1 MKRAQAKV
9 LQSTS
14 RNVIYTEI
22 YYPPIY
28 RNFVYSGGIL
38 NDNRQSRYLHLKFLL
53 EKIVV
58 ASNKI
63 LVIDDTTVVRVK
75 VREMLP
81 PGNFEVLEAKDGL
94 EGLNFILQ
102 EKLSLI
108 MLDFLLPKMSGW
120 EVFQKVQAD
129 PELRKIPLVIMS
141 GRKEEVTE
149 KITEPFEYFEFLGKP
164 FDQKQLIGAIK
175 LAMTKAKL
183 PRPELVSVGAAVAVK
198 NSTVANST
206 VATATVA
213 TPTAAK
219 TTVATPT
226 AANTAVATPT
236 AANTAMPTAA
246 SNATPTAGGAS
257 NAEINALNE
266 KIVKMQ
272 VEIDG
277 LKKQLTQVVTFIK
290 QKIK

>member
-1 MKRAQAKV
+1 M
-9 LQSTS
+9 
-14 RNVIYTEI
+14 
-22 YYPPIY
+22 
-28 RNFVYSGGIL
+28 
-38 NDNRQSRYLHLKFLL
+38 
-53 EKIVV
+53 

-94 EGLNFILQ
+94 EGLNLIRQ

-120 EVFQKVQAD
+120 EVFQQVQAH

-149 KITEPFEYFEFLGKP
+149 KLPEPFQYFDFLGKP

-175 LAMTKAKL
+175 SAMAKAKQ
-183 PRPELVSVGAAVAVK
+183 PRQEPVAAFATKNGTVAAIAATNGSTTTVSITNGAA
-198 NSTVANST
+198 NGTM
-206 VATATVA
+206 ATSDAATVSA
-213 TPTAAK
+213 
-219 TTVATPT
+219 
-226 AANTAVATPT
+226 
-236 AANTAMPTAA
+236 
-246 SNATPTAGGAS
+246 
-257 NAEINALNE
+257 AEIEALNE

-272 VEIDG
+272 AEIDG

>member
-1 MKRAQAKV
+1 MQNTF
-9 LQSTS
+9 S
-14 RNVIYTEI
+14 NVIYTEI
-22 YYPPIY
+22 YYPPIHRY
-28 RNFVYSGGIL
+28 FVYSGRIL
-38 NDNRQSRYLHLKFLL
+38 KDNRQSRYLHLKFLL
-53 EKIVV
+53 EQTVV

-81 PGNFEVLEAKDGL
+81 PGNFEVLEAKDGV

-120 EVFQKVQAD
+120 EVFQQVQAH

-149 KITEPFEYFEFLGKP
+149 KIPEPFEYFEFLGKP

-175 LAMTKAKL
+175 LAMTKAKQ
-183 PRPELVSVGAAVAVK
+183 PRPELVAVGAATAK
-198 NSTVANST
+198 NGTTTTSGVTS
-206 VATATVA
+206 ATVA
-213 TPTAAK
+213 TSSQTNAIL
-219 TTVATPT
+219 TTPAT
-226 AANTAVATPT
+226 ANTTIPNSSSPGV
-236 AANTAMPTAA
+236 
-246 SNATPTAGGAS
+246 SQ
-257 NAEINALNE
+257 AEIEALND
-266 KIVKMQ
+266 KIAKMQ
-272 VEIDG
+272 AEIES

>member
-1 MKRAQAKV
+1 M
-9 LQSTS
+9 
-14 RNVIYTEI
+14 
-22 YYPPIY
+22 
-28 RNFVYSGGIL
+28 
-38 NDNRQSRYLHLKFLL
+38 
-53 EKIVV
+53 

-94 EGLNFILQ
+94 EGLNFIRQ

-120 EVFQKVQAD
+120 EVFQQIQAQ
-129 PELRKIPLVIMS
+129 PELRKIPLVLMS

-149 KITEPFEYFEFLGKP
+149 KIPEPFEYFEFLGKP
-164 FDQKQLIGAIK
+164 FDQKQLIASIK
-175 LAMTKAKL
+175 LAMTKAKQ
-183 PRPELVSVGAAVAVK
+183 PRPEAATVAAVAAKNGAVK
-198 NSTVANST
+198 LEAI
-206 VATATVA
+206 A
-213 TPTAAK
+213 P
-219 TTVATPT
+219 
-226 AANTAVATPT
+226 
-236 AANTAMPTAA
+236 
-246 SNATPTAGGAS
+246 
-257 NAEINALNE
+257 NAELAALND

-272 VEIDG
+272 AEIDG

>member
-1 MKRAQAKV
+1 
-9 LQSTS
+9 
-14 RNVIYTEI
+14 
-22 YYPPIY
+22 
-28 RNFVYSGGIL
+28 
-38 NDNRQSRYLHLKFLL
+38 
-53 EKIVV
+53 V

-164 FDQKQLIGAIK
+164 FDQKQLINAIK
-175 LAMTKAKL
+175 LAMSKAKQ
-183 PRPELVSVGAAVAVK
+183 PRPELVAVGAGVAVK
-198 NSTVANST
+198 NSTVATSSVATTT
-206 VATATVA
+206 VAVPSVANTATVA
-213 TPTAAK
+213 TPA
-219 TTVATPT
+219 
-226 AANTAVATPT
+226 AANIS
-236 AANTAMPTAA
+236 MPTVA
-246 SNATPTAGGAS
+246 SNATPTAKGVS
-257 NAEINALNE
+257 EAEINALNE

-272 VEIDG
+272 AEIDG

>member
-1 MKRAQAKV
+1 M
-9 LQSTS
+9 
-14 RNVIYTEI
+14 
-22 YYPPIY
+22 
-28 RNFVYSGGIL
+28 
-38 NDNRQSRYLHLKFLL
+38 
-53 EKIVV
+53 

-94 EGLNFILQ
+94 EGLNLIRQ

-120 EVFQKVQAD
+120 EVFQQVQAH

-149 KITEPFEYFEFLGKP
+149 KISEPFEYFEFLGKP

-183 PRPELVSVGAAVAVK
+183 PRPELVPAAAVAT
-198 NSTVANST
+198 NGTPAAA
-206 VATATVA
+206 ATNG
-213 TPTAAK
+213 TA
-219 TTVATPT
+219 
-226 AANTAVATPT
+226 AVATTNGT
-236 AANTAMPTAA
+236 AAAVAATNGTPAAAVAATNGTITTSDTVAA
-246 SNATPTAGGAS
+246 SS
-257 NAEINALNE
+257 AEIEALNE
-266 KIVKMQ
+266 KIAKMQ
-272 VEIDG
+272 AEIEG

>member
-1 MKRAQAKV
+1 M
-9 LQSTS
+9 
-14 RNVIYTEI
+14 
-22 YYPPIY
+22 
-28 RNFVYSGGIL
+28 
-38 NDNRQSRYLHLKFLL
+38 
-53 EKIVV
+53 

-175 LAMTKAKL
+175 LAMAKAKQ
-183 PRPELVSVGAAVAVK
+183 PRPELVAVGAGVSVK
-198 NSTVANST
+198 NSTLSTSAVANGTVVAPS
-206 VATATVA
+206 VATPSVATPSVTTSSVA
-213 TPTAAK
+213 TPT
-219 TTVATPT
+219 TPST
-226 AANTAVATPT
+226 
-236 AANTAMPTAA
+236 
-246 SNATPTAGGAS
+246 GGVS
-257 NAEINALNE
+257 EAEINALNE

-272 VEIDG
+272 AEIDG

>member
-1 MKRAQAKV
+1 M
-9 LQSTS
+9 
-14 RNVIYTEI
+14 
-22 YYPPIY
+22 
-28 RNFVYSGGIL
+28 
-38 NDNRQSRYLHLKFLL
+38 
-53 EKIVV
+53 

-164 FDQKQLIGAIK
+164 FDQKQLINAIK
-175 LAMTKAKL
+175 LAMSKAKQ
-183 PRPELVSVGAAVAVK
+183 PRPELVAVGAGVAVK
-198 NSTVANST
+198 NSTVATSSVATTT
-206 VATATVA
+206 VAAPSVANTAN
-213 TPTAAK
+213 
-219 TTVATPT
+219 VATPT
-226 AANTAVATPT
+226 AANI
-236 AANTAMPTAA
+236 AMPTAA
-246 SNATPTAGGAS
+246 SNATPTAGGVS
-257 NAEINALNE
+257 EAEINALNE

-272 VEIDG
+272 AEIDG

>member
-1 MKRAQAKV
+1 M
-9 LQSTS
+9 
-14 RNVIYTEI
+14 
-22 YYPPIY
+22 
-28 RNFVYSGGIL
+28 
-38 NDNRQSRYLHLKFLL
+38 
-53 EKIVV
+53 

-120 EVFQKVQAD
+120 EVFQQVQAN
-129 PELRKIPLVIMS
+129 PELRKIPLVLMS

-164 FDQKQLIGAIK
+164 FDQKQLISAIK

-183 PRPELVSVGAAVAVK
+183 PRPELVSVGAVAAVK
-198 NSTVANST
+198 NSTITISGSAN
-206 VATATVA
+206 A
-213 TPTAAK
+213 
-219 TTVATPT
+219 
-226 AANTAVATPT
+226 
-236 AANTAMPTAA
+236 AMPTAA
-246 SNATPTAGGAS
+246 SNATPSAANAAMPTAASNATPSAGGAS

-266 KIVKMQ
+266 KMVKMQ
-272 VEIDG
+272 AEIDG

>member
-1 MKRAQAKV
+1 M
-9 LQSTS
+9 
-14 RNVIYTEI
+14 
-22 YYPPIY
+22 
-28 RNFVYSGGIL
+28 
-38 NDNRQSRYLHLKFLL
+38 
-53 EKIVV
+53 

-81 PGNFEVLEAKDGL
+81 PGNFEVLEAKDGV

-120 EVFQKVQAD
+120 EVFQQVQAH

-175 LAMTKAKL
+175 LAMAKAKQ
-183 PRPELVSVGAAVAVK
+183 PRPELVSVGAGVSVK
-198 NSTVANST
+198 NGTSSTSDVANST
-206 VATATVA
+206 VVAPSVAIPSVA
-213 TPTAAK
+213 TPST
-219 TTVATPT
+219 
-226 AANTAVATPT
+226 
-236 AANTAMPTAA
+236 
-246 SNATPTAGGAS
+246 GGVS
-257 NAEINALNE
+257 EAEINALNE

-272 VEIDG
+272 TEIDG

>member
-1 MKRAQAKV
+1 M
-9 LQSTS
+9 
-14 RNVIYTEI
+14 
-22 YYPPIY
+22 
-28 RNFVYSGGIL
+28 
-38 NDNRQSRYLHLKFLL
+38 
-53 EKIVV
+53 

-94 EGLNFILQ
+94 EGLHFIRQ

-120 EVFQKVQAD
+120 EVFQQVQAHPD
-129 PELRKIPLVIMS
+129 LRKIPLVIMS

-175 LAMTKAKL
+175 SAMTKAKL
-183 PRPELVSVGAAVAVK
+183 PRTEPVAVAAPTVK
-198 NSTVANST
+198 NVAAPTATVTHSA
-206 VATATVA
+206 VATAST
-213 TPTAAK
+213 TA
-219 TTVATPT
+219 VV
-226 AANTAVATPT
+226 ANTEV
-236 AANTAMPTAA
+236 NTASA
-246 SNATPTAGGAS
+246 
-257 NAEINALNE
+257 AEIQALNE
-266 KIVKMQ
+266 KIEKMQ
-272 VEIDG
+272 AEIES

>member
-1 MKRAQAKV
+1 M
-9 LQSTS
+9 
-14 RNVIYTEI
+14 
-22 YYPPIY
+22 
-28 RNFVYSGGIL
+28 
-38 NDNRQSRYLHLKFLL
+38 
-53 EKIVV
+53 

-129 PELRKIPLVIMS
+129 LELRKIPLVIMS

-164 FDQKQLIGAIK
+164 FDQKQLINAIK

-183 PRPELVSVGAAVAVK
+183 PRPELVAVGAGVAVK
-198 NSTVANST
+198 NSTVATSS
-206 VATATVA
+206 VATATLA
-213 TPTAAK
+213 TPT
-219 TTVATPT
+219 VASS
-226 AANTAVATPT
+226 
-236 AANTAMPTAA
+236 AMPTAA
-246 SNATPTAGGAS
+246 SNATPTAGGVS
-257 NAEINALNE
+257 EAEINALNE
-266 KIVKMQ
+266 KIAKMQ
-272 VEIDG
+272 AEIDG

>member
-1 MKRAQAKV
+1 MKRAPAKV
-9 LQSTS
+9 LQNTS
-14 RNVIYTEI
+14 SNVIYTEI
-22 YYPPIY
+22 YYPPIA
-28 RNFVYSGGIL
+28 RNFVYSGRIL
-38 NDNRQSRYLHLKFLL
+38 KDNRQNRYLHLKFLL
-53 EKIVV
+53 EQTVV

-81 PGNFEVLEAKDGL
+81 PGNFEVLEAKDGV

-120 EVFQKVQAD
+120 EVFQQVQAN

-164 FDQKQLIGAIK
+164 FDQKQLINAIK

-183 PRPELVSVGAAVAVK
+183 PRPELVAVGAAVAVK
-198 NSTVANST
+198 NSTVAISS
-206 VATATVA
+206 VANGTVA
-213 TPTAAK
+213 TPTAA
-219 TTVATPT
+219 TPSIATPSI
-226 AANTAVATPT
+226 AAPSVT
-236 AANTAMPTAA
+236 
-246 SNATPTAGGAS
+246 TPTAGGAS
-257 NAEINALNE
+257 DAEINALNE

-272 VEIDG
+272 AEIDG

>member
-1 MKRAQAKV
+1 M
-9 LQSTS
+9 
-14 RNVIYTEI
+14 
-22 YYPPIY
+22 
-28 RNFVYSGGIL
+28 
-38 NDNRQSRYLHLKFLL
+38 
-53 EKIVV
+53 

-81 PGNFEVLEAKDGL
+81 PGNFEVLEAKDGV

-120 EVFQKVQAD
+120 EVFQQVQAH

-175 LAMTKAKL
+175 LAMAKAKQ
-183 PRPELVSVGAAVAVK
+183 PRPELVSVGAGVSVK
-198 NSTVANST
+198 NGTSLNSSVANST
-206 VATATVA
+206 VITPSVA
-213 TPTAAK
+213 TPSI
-219 TTVATPT
+219 VTPS
-226 AANTAVATPT
+226 VVTPST
-236 AANTAMPTAA
+236 
-246 SNATPTAGGAS
+246 GGVS
-257 NAEINALNE
+257 EAEINALNE

-272 VEIDG
+272 AEIDG

>member
-1 MKRAQAKV
+1 MPITKIEV
-9 LQSTS
+9 LQNTS
-14 RNVIYTEI
+14 NNVIYTEI
-22 YYPPIY
+22 YYPPIP
-28 RNFVYSGGIL
+28 RNFVYSGRIL
-38 NDNRQSRYLHLKFLL
+38 KDNRQSRYLHLKFLL
-53 EKIVV
+53 EQTVV

-81 PGNFEVLEAKDGL
+81 PGNFEVLEAKDGV

-120 EVFQKVQAD
+120 EVFQQVQAH

-164 FDQKQLIGAIK
+164 FDQKQLINAIK

-183 PRPELVSVGAAVAVK
+183 PRPELVAVGATVAVK
-198 NSTVANST
+198 NGTVATSGVANST
-206 VATATVA
+206 VVAPSITTA
-213 TPTAAK
+213 
-219 TTVATPT
+219 
-226 AANTAVATPT
+226 
-236 AANTAMPTAA
+236 AMPTAA
-246 SNATPTAGGAS
+246 SNATPSTGGVS
-257 NAEINALNE
+257 DAEINALNE

-272 VEIDG
+272 AEIDG

>member
-1 MKRAQAKV
+1 M
-9 LQSTS
+9 
-14 RNVIYTEI
+14 
-22 YYPPIY
+22 
-28 RNFVYSGGIL
+28 
-38 NDNRQSRYLHLKFLL
+38 
-53 EKIVV
+53 

-120 EVFQKVQAD
+120 EVFQQVQAN
-129 PELRKIPLVIMS
+129 PELRKIPLVLMS

-164 FDQKQLIGAIK
+164 FDQKQLINAIK

-183 PRPELVSVGAAVAVK
+183 PRPELVSVGAVAAVK
-198 NSTVANST
+198 NSTISISGTANT
-206 VATATVA
+206 PIA
-213 TPTAAK
+213 TPS
-219 TTVATPT
+219 
-226 AANTAVATPT
+226 AANTPLATPS
-236 AANTAMPTAA
+236 AANTPL
-246 SNATPTAGGAS
+246 ATPSAANTPLATPSAANTPLATPSAGGTS
-257 NAEINALNE
+257 KAEINALNE
-266 KIVKMQ
+266 KMVKMQ
-272 VEIDG
+272 AEIDG

>member
-1 MKRAQAKV
+1 
-9 LQSTS
+9 
-14 RNVIYTEI
+14 
-22 YYPPIY
+22 
-28 RNFVYSGGIL
+28 
-38 NDNRQSRYLHLKFLL
+38 
-53 EKIVV
+53 V

-81 PGNFEVLEAKDGL
+81 PGNFEVLEAKDGM

-120 EVFQKVQAD
+120 EVFQQIQAQ

-175 LAMTKAKL
+175 LAMTKAKQ
-183 PRPELVSVGAAVAVK
+183 PRPEPVLVGAAVAPK
-198 NSTVANST
+198 NGT
-206 VATATVA
+206 VATSSSTGIATLSTENSTLV
-213 TPTAAK
+213 
-219 TTVATPT
+219 
-226 AANTAVATPT
+226 
-236 AANTAMPTAA
+236 A
-246 SNATPTAGGAS
+246 SNSAS
-257 NAEINALNE
+257 ASSAEMNALNE
-266 KIVKMQ
+266 RIVTMQ
-272 VEIDG
+272 AEIDG

>member
-1 MKRAQAKV
+1 
-9 LQSTS
+9 
-14 RNVIYTEI
+14 
-22 YYPPIY
+22 
-28 RNFVYSGGIL
+28 
-38 NDNRQSRYLHLKFLL
+38 
-53 EKIVV
+53 V

-164 FDQKQLIGAIK
+164 FDQKQLISAIK
-175 LAMTKAKL
+175 LAMTKAKQ
-183 PRPELVSVGAAVAVK
+183 PRPELVAVGAGVAVK
-198 NSTVANST
+198 SSTATASS
-206 VATATVA
+206 VATATMS
-213 TPTAAK
+213 
-219 TTVATPT
+219 TVASN
-226 AANTAVATPT
+226 AASSIATV
-236 AANTAMPTAA
+236 AMPTAA
-246 SNATPTAGGAS
+246 SNADPSTGGVS

-272 VEIDG
+272 AEIDG

>member
-1 MKRAQAKV
+1 MKRAQTKV
-9 LQSTS
+9 LQNTS
-14 RNVIYTEI
+14 NNVIYTEI
-22 YYPPIY
+22 YYPPIA
-28 RNFVYSGGIL
+28 RNFVYSGRIL
-38 NDNRQSRYLHLKFLL
+38 KDNRQSRYLHLKFLL
-53 EKIVV
+53 EQTVV

-164 FDQKQLIGAIK
+164 FDQKQLISAIK
-175 LAMTKAKL
+175 LAMTKAKQ

-198 NSTVANST
+198 NGTISTSGVTNGTVAVPS
-206 VATATVA
+206 VANAAIA
-213 TPTAAK
+213 TPS
-219 TTVATPT
+219 
-226 AANTAVATPT
+226 AVTDAI
-236 AANTAMPTAA
+236 A
-246 SNATPTAGGAS
+246 SPSTGGVS
-257 NAEINALNE
+257 DAEINALNE

-272 VEIDG
+272 AEIDG